1 MTIRVLLFGHYKDA
15 APPGGALT
23 LDDLP
28 GGASVAD
35 AAARLGALDA
45 RLSDLLARARVAV
58 NADFA
63 DANTLLSDSDEIAF
77 LPPMSGG

>member
-1 MTIRVLLFGHYKDA
+1 MTVHVLLFGHYKDA
-15 APPGGALT
+15 APHGGRPLPLT
-23 LDDLP
+23 LP
-28 GGASVAD
+28 GGATVAD
-35 AAARLGALDA
+35 AAERLAARDA

-63 DANTLLSDSDEIAF
+63 DADTLLSDGDEVAF